1 LSLGRLIVVSGTGT
15 GIGKTH
21 VSEALLIALCE
32 FCPKVAGLKPIETG
46 MGEATISDAARL
58 ERVSSFH
65 VKPFGYV
72 FAEPLSPHL
81 AARDANTPIELDV
94 LVTLVEAAR
103 ATVDALLIELAG
115 GLFTP
120 LSDATFNADFARA
133 MAPDAT
139 LLVAQDRLGVLHE
152 VISTHRAAST
162 AEVEIDGIVLV
173 VPEQADLSTGLN
185 AAELER
191 VLDVPVVARLGR
203 GSPRDLAAEPD
214 MRALAE
220 RLSREWLP

>member
-21 VSEALLIALCE
+21 ASEALLIALSE

-94 LVTLVEAAR
+94 LVPLVEAAR
-103 ATVDALLIELAG
+103 ATVDALLIELPG

-120 LSDATFNADFARA
+120 LSDSTFNADFVRA
-133 MAPDAT
+133 MSPDTT
-139 LLVAQDRLGVLHE
+139 LLVAQDRIGVLHE
-152 VISTHRAAST
+152 VISTRRAAST
-162 AEVEIDGIVLV
+162 AEVEIDGILLV
-173 VPEQADLSTGLN
+173 APEQADLSTGLN

-191 VLDVPVVARLGR
+191 LLDVAVVARLGR
-203 GSPRDLAAEPD
+203 GRPRDLAAEPE
-214 MRALAE
+214 MRALAD